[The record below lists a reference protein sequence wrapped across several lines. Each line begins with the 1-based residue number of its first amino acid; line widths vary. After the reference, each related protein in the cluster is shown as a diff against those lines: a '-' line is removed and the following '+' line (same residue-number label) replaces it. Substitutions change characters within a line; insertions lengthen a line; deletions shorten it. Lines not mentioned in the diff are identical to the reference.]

1 MKKLILT
8 LCSMMALSLSAQQN
22 NYTTYWNQRASLF
35 EVLPLCSNDI
45 VFIGNSITDGAE
57 WFELLNNPHI
67 KNRGISG
74 DISMGIYDRLEPII
88 KGKPEKVFLLIG
100 INDLARGISVDS
112 VATNVARIIDRL
124 QAETPATKIY
134 LQSVLPVTDEK
145 NMFTNHT
152 ARRED
157 IVPLNIRY
165 RQIAADKNITY
176 IDLYS
181 GFIDPATG
189 KMNLAYSNDGLHLLG
204 AGYLKWVDIVKPYV
218 EEK

>member
-35 EVLPLCSNDI
+35 EELPLCSNDI

-57 WFELLNNPHI
+57 WFELLDNPHI

-74 DISMGIYDRLEPII
+74 DISMGIYDRLQPII
-88 KGKPEKVFLLIG
+88 KGKPEKVFLMIG

-145 NMFTNHT
+145 NMFTSHT

-157 IVPLNIRY
+157 IAPLNTRY

-176 IDLYS
+176 VDLYS
-181 GFIDPATG
+181 GFVDPATG
-189 KMNLAYSNDGLHLLG
+189 KMNLTYSNDGLHLLG
-204 AGYLKWVDIVKPYV
+204 AGYLKWAHIVKPYV